1 MSAPRPQTPNVIESS
16 GNVGTYLANSSREV
30 GMNPITISKKPF
42 SIHKEIEEDQ
52 NTALGLVIGAMV
64 LGIAIIVASAI
75 GG

>member
-1 MSAPRPQTPNVIESS
+1 MNIDWDHLVNLVIQCVIFS
-16 GNVGTYLANSSREV
+16 GIGIVMFFIAFFLIERLT
-30 GMNPITISKKPF
+30 PF

>member
-1 MSAPRPQTPNVIESS
+1 MNIDWHHLVNLVIQCVIFS
-16 GNVGTYLANSSREV
+16 GIGIVMFFIAFFLIERLT
-30 GMNPITISKKPF
+30 PF

-52 NTALGLVIGAMV
+52 NTALGLVIGAMI